1 MAGKVSYCF
10 FCGSAGA
17 AGGTCQSCLVP
28 IGNPYAETR
37 DPVSLGCPRCPNM
50 RLTPPLKAIAIA
62 PNTNVFACTQ
72 CHGVLVGAR
81 SWCTLLTRADL
92 AQQLMSRLPSRPAS
106 AEQMVRMLTCPQC
119 SREMERGRFGASSN
133 IVIDV
138 CTTHGIWLD
147 GGEIGAVVQHSQYR
161 QQVGAHSA
169 RRQVDMA
176 EMRSQPHLSTSGSG
190 PVVIVQSPEASK
202 RKGRLLGGLGF
213 IVALV
218 LARLVF
224 YAVMSRN
231 QPNPTRQV
239 EGAGE
244 SAASAATALGQPH

>member
-50 RLTPPLKAIAIA
+50 RLTPIGIA
-62 PNTNVFACTQ
+62 PNTNVHACTQ

-92 AQQLMSRLPSRPAS
+92 SQQLMSRLPSRPAS
-106 AEQMVRMLTCPQC
+106 AEQMVRMLKCPQC

-190 PVVIVQSPEASK
+190 PVVIVQSPEAK
-202 RKGRLLGGLGF
+202 RKSRILGGLGF
-213 IVALV
+213 LVALV

-244 SAASAATALGQPH
+244 SAASAATALGQPR